1 MRAVNLVP
9 ADARTAGGISAG
21 RSGGAVYALL
31 GMLVVLVGLVALW
44 ATTSGK
50 IGDQKAELARI
61 QQDVAQM
68 QARAGALQSPGA
80 VQQERMSRTAT
91 VKALASSRI
100 DWAERLDAISRTL
113 PSDVTL
119 EGLDAQAAAA
129 ATDPTVA
136 AGPAGATV
144 NLNGCAPSQR
154 AVARLMPRLRS
165 MPDVASVTL
174 GSSSTDT
181 GSGQAL
187 DAQTEDSC
195 HGATFTMALTYEA
208 DATAIA
214 PAAGT
219 TPPADG
225 AAAPPT
231 ATTAVEGTPDTGTG
245 GTQ

>member
-9 ADARTAGGISAG
+9 ADARTARGISAG

-44 ATTSGK
+44 ATTSSK
-50 IGDQKAELARI
+50 VSDQKAQLARI
-61 QQDVAQM
+61 QQDVAQI
-68 QARAGALQSPGA
+68 QASAGALESPGA
-80 VQQERMSRTAT
+80 AQQERMTRTAT

-113 PSDVTL
+113 PADVTL
-119 EGLDAQAAAA
+119 DNLDAQATAD
-129 ATDPTVA
+129 ATDPNAIADAT
-136 AGPAGATV
+136 GPTV
-144 NLNGCAPSQR
+144 NLTGCAPSQQ

-165 MPDVASVTL
+165 MPDVAGV
-174 GSSSTDT
+174 
-181 GSGQAL
+181 AL
-187 DAQTEDSC
+187 VASATEAGAGGPAKTEDTC
-195 HGATFTMALTYEA
+195 KGATFTMNLTYEGA
-208 DATAIA
+208 ATA
-214 PAAGT
+214 PAAT
-219 TPPADG
+219 TAPPADG